1 MFYQN
6 QSEVIRE
13 YNVMFTIDDNALRNR
28 KEGELRLLNN
38 MKGSWASYTSNKMK
52 LVKEEYTFQSRP
64 YIHVH
69 PIYR

>member
-38 MKGSWASYTSNKMK
+38 MKGS
-52 LVKEEYTFQSRP
+52 
-64 YIHVH
+64 
-69 PIYR
+69 